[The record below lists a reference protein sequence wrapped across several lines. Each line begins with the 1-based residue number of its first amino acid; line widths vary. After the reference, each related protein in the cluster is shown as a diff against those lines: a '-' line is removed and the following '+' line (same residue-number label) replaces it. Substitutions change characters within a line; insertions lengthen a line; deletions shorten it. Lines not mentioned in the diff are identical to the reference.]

1 MIKKCAE
8 GISRKEDVFMDD
20 VAKAV
25 FLGILSVVIAIIEEE
40 SRDK

>member
-1 MIKKCAE
+1 MIKKYAE
-8 GISRKEDVFMDD
+8 GISRKGDVFMND

-40 SRDK
+40 GGNK